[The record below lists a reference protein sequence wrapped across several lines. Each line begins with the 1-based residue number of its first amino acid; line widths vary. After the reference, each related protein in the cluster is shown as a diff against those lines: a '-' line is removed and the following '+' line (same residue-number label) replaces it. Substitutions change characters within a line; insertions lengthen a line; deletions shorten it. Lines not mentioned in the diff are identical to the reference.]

1 MAINVHLAWGI
12 SCSSLS
18 QFDQL
23 ITLDHF
29 NSPVPVRTLNPLKVA
44 ELQYA
49 WSHFD
54 CRLYTEV
61 YVAPPFPI
69 AHERSM
75 NMYAPGINDVIS
87 HHLEARVG
95 KKKRRIGRKEE
106 SERMGL
112 WGKGTGCHVG
122 FIVRDLYQMRHEEWL
137 EPSCSNMATTCSYSR
152 AVCKELIPS
161 FGVIATKIPE
171 LAASHS
177 FLLP

>member
-1 MAINVHLAWGI
+1 MAINARLAGGI
-12 SCSSLS
+12 SCSSSS

-61 YVAPPFPI
+61 HVAPPFPI
-69 AHERSM
+69 ARERAM

-87 HHLEARVG
+87 HHLEAREG
-95 KKKRRIGRKEE
+95 KKEGKKERKRGRK
-106 SERMGL
+106 
-112 WGKGTGCHVG
+112 
-122 FIVRDLYQMRHEEWL
+122 
-137 EPSCSNMATTCSYSR
+137 
-152 AVCKELIPS
+152 
-161 FGVIATKIPE
+161 
-171 LAASHS
+171 
-177 FLLP
+177 